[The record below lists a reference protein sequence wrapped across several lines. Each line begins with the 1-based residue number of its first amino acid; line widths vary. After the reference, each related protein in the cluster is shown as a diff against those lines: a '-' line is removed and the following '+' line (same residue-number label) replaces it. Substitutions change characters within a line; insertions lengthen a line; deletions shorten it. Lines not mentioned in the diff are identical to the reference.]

1 MFGRSRRF
9 IRRCKTANRWSMIA
23 GMIRSLALAWVLC
36 LALSST
42 ARAQT
47 PDERYIG
54 IYHLIQEA
62 DALNDAG
69 KVREAVSRYVEAQNA
84 LKDFQSSHPSW
95 NERIVKFRLDY
106 IAARLEPLARKTDG
120 TNAMPAVAAT
130 TNVAP
135 GISLTNQLD
144 ELQAEIKRL
153 TGQNALLEA
162 KLKEALSVQ
171 PPAMDARELAKAE
184 QKINELTKE
193 RDLLKVALEQQ
204 KGTAMKLS
212 DTAAIDAERKLLVE
226 VQRRLEEQT
235 KENAALRKETE
246 ALRRQLAETK
256 PQLEMPVGERNEL
269 AGQLQIARATITS
282 LQSSNMALL
291 NQQITLQ
298 QQLAE
303 ARKAPAHGAAM
314 PADLQKEL
322 QLAQARLAI
331 YEGRQ
336 TPYSTQ
342 ELALLKQPDAKASI
356 ALAST
361 NAPAK
366 RTRELPAGAGPLM
379 AEAQRAMDAGRFEEA
394 EKKLRDILRQDEKN
408 PYVLGTLAAAQMEQN
423 RHNEAEATI
432 KEALA
437 SDPSDPASLLMMG
450 LLKYQQG
457 QYDAALDSLS
467 LSAKGAPDDYR
478 AQYFLGKTLLQK
490 GMRTQAETALRKAIS
505 LRPGW
510 GEAHFSLAMAYA
522 TQQPPFK
529 ELAQWHYQKAIAGG
543 YPRNQ
548 EFERMVNEKKP
559 APIQ

>member
-1 MFGRSRRF
+1 
-9 IRRCKTANRWSMIA
+9 MI
-23 GMIRSLALAWVLC
+23 GKMIRSLVLAWVLC
-36 LALSST
+36 LALLP
-42 ARAQT
+42 AAQAQT
-47 PDERYIG
+47 PDERYVG

-69 KVREAVSRYVEAQNA
+69 KIREAVSRYVEAQNA
-84 LKDFQSSHPSW
+84 LKDFQSSHPTW

-106 IAARLEPLARKTDG
+106 IAARLEPLAHKVDG
-120 TNAMPAVAAT
+120 TNAVPAIVAT
-130 TNVAP
+130 TNIAP
-135 GISLTNQLD
+135 GTSLTNQLD

-153 TGQNALLEA
+153 AGQNTLLEA

-212 DTAAIDAERKLLVE
+212 DTAAMEAERKLLTE
-226 VQRRLEEQT
+226 VQGKLQEQT
-235 KENAALRKETE
+235 RENAALRKEAE
-246 ALRRQLAETK
+246 ALRKQLAETK

-269 AGQLQIARATITS
+269 AGQLQIARATITT
-282 LQSSNMALL
+282 LQSSNLALL

-303 ARKAPAHGAAM
+303 ARKAPASSAAV
-314 PADLQKEL
+314 PADVQKQLE
-322 QLAQARLAI
+322 LAQARLQV
-331 YEGRQ
+331 YEARQ
-336 TPYSTQ
+336 TPYTTQ
-342 ELALLKQPDAKASI
+342 ELALLKQPEAKAS
-356 ALAST
+356 LAVT

-394 EKKLRDILRQDEKN
+394 ERKLRDILRQDEKN
-408 PYVLGTLAAAQMEQN
+408 PYVLGTLAAAQMELN

-432 KEALA
+432 KQALA

-467 LSAKGAPDDYR
+467 LSAKGAPDDPR
-478 AQYFLGKTLLQK
+478 AQYFLGKTLQQK
-490 GMRTQAETALRKAIS
+490 GMRSQAETALRKAIS

-510 GEAHFSLAMAYA
+510 GEAHFALAMTYA

-529 ELAQWHYQKAIAGG
+529 ELAQWHYQRAIQGG

-548 EFERMVNEKKP
+548 EFERMVNEKKSP
-559 APIQ
+559 AIP

>member
-1 MFGRSRRF
+1 
-9 IRRCKTANRWSMIA
+9 MIA
-23 GMIRSLALAWVLC
+23 RMIRSLALAWVLC
-36 LALSST
+36 LALLST
-42 ARAQT
+42 AQAQT
-47 PDERYIG
+47 PDERYVG

-69 KVREAVSRYVEAQNA
+69 KIREAVSRYVEAQNA
-84 LKDFQSSHPSW
+84 LKDFQSTHPSW

-106 IAARLEPLARKTDG
+106 IAARLEPLARKVDG
-120 TNAMPAVAAT
+120 TNAVPSIAAT

-135 GISLTNQLD
+135 GTSLTNQLD
-144 ELQAEIKRL
+144 ELQGEIKRL
-153 TGQNALLEA
+153 TGQNTLLEA

-212 DTAAIDAERKLLVE
+212 DTAAIEAERKLLVE
-226 VQRRLEEQT
+226 AQRKLEEQT
-235 KENAALRKETE
+235 KENALLRKETE
-246 ALRRQLAETK
+246 ALRKQLAEAK

-269 AGQLQIARATITS
+269 AGQLQIARATITA
-282 LQSSNMALL
+282 LQSSNLALL

-303 ARKAPAHGAAM
+303 TRKAPGTGAAV
-314 PADLQKEL
+314 PADVQKQLE
-322 QLAQARLAI
+322 LAQARLQI
-331 YEGRQ
+331 YEARQ

-342 ELALLKQPDAKASI
+342 ELALLKQSDGKASL

-394 EKKLRDILRQDEKN
+394 ERKLRDILRQDEKN
-408 PYVLGTLAAAQMEQN
+408 SYVLSTLAAAQMEQN

-432 KEALA
+432 KQALA
-437 SDPSDPASLLMMG
+437 SDPGDPASLLMMG

-467 LSAKGAPDDYR
+467 LSAKVAPDDYR
-478 AQYFLGKTLLQK
+478 AQYFLGKTLQQK
-490 GMRTQAETALRKAIS
+490 GMHAQAETALRKAIS

-522 TQQPPFK
+522 TQKPPFK

-548 EFERMVNEKKP
+548 EFERMVAEKGSP
-559 APIQ
+559 AIP

>member
-1 MFGRSRRF
+1 M
-9 IRRCKTANRWSMIA
+9 
-23 GMIRSLALAWVLC
+23 C
-36 LALSST
+36 LALLS
-42 ARAQT
+42 AVQAQT
-47 PDERYIG
+47 PDERYVG
-54 IYHLIQEA
+54 IYQLIQEA
-62 DALNDAG
+62 DGLNDAG
-69 KVREAVSRYVEAQNA
+69 KLREAVSRYVEAQNA
-84 LKDFQSSHPSW
+84 LKDFQATFPSW

-106 IAARLEPLARKTDG
+106 VAARLEPLARKVGG
-120 TNAMPAVAAT
+120 TNAVPAIAAT
-130 TNVAP
+130 PNVAP
-135 GISLTNQLD
+135 PGTSLTNQLD
-144 ELQAEIKRL
+144 DLQGEIKRL
-153 TGQNALLEA
+153 SGQNALLEA

-212 DTAAIDAERKLLVE
+212 DTAAIEAERKLLVE
-226 VQRRLEEQT
+226 VQGKLQEQT
-235 KENAALRKETE
+235 KENAALRKEAE
-246 ALRRQLAETK
+246 NLRKQLAETK

-269 AGQLQIARATITS
+269 AGQLQIARATITA
-282 LQSSNMALL
+282 LQSSNLALL

-303 ARKAPAHGAAM
+303 TRKAPASGAAA

-322 QLAQARLAI
+322 QLAQARLAV
-331 YEGRQ
+331 YEARQ
-336 TPYSTQ
+336 APYSTQ
-342 ELALLKQPDAKASI
+342 ELALLKQPDAKTS
-356 ALAST
+356 LAST

-394 EKKLRDILRQDEKN
+394 ERKLRDILRQDEKN

-423 RHNEAEATI
+423 RNNEAEATI
-432 KEALA
+432 KQALA
-437 SDPSDPASLLMMG
+437 SDPTDPASLLMMG

-467 LSAKGAPDDYR
+467 LSAKGAPEDPR

-490 GMRTQAETALRKAIS
+490 GMRAQAETALRKAVN

-529 ELAQWHYQKAIAGG
+529 ELAQWHYQKALAGG

-548 EFERMVNEKKP
+548 EFERMVNEKKSP
-559 APIQ
+559 AIP

>member
-1 MFGRSRRF
+1 
-9 IRRCKTANRWSMIA
+9 
-23 GMIRSLALAWVLC
+23 
-36 LALSST
+36 
-42 ARAQT
+42 
-47 PDERYIG
+47 
-54 IYHLIQEA
+54 
-62 DALNDAG
+62 
-69 KVREAVSRYVEAQNA
+69 VEAQNA
-84 LKDFQSSHPSW
+84 LKDFQSTFPSW

-106 IAARLEPLARKTDG
+106 VAARIEPLARKVEA
-120 TNAMPAVAAT
+120 TNAGPPIAAT
-130 TNVAP
+130 TNVPPP
-135 GISLTNQLD
+135 GTSLTNQLD
-144 ELQAEIKRL
+144 GLQAEIRRL
-153 TGQNALLEA
+153 AGQNALLEA

-212 DTAAIDAERKLLVE
+212 DTAAIEAERKLLVE
-226 VQRRLEEQT
+226 VQGKLEEQT
-235 KENAALRKETE
+235 KENAALRREAA
-246 ALRRQLAETK
+246 ALRKQLAETK

-269 AGQLQIARATITS
+269 AGQLQIARATITA
-282 LQSSNMALL
+282 LQSSNLALL

-298 QQLAE
+298 QELAE
-303 ARKAPAHGAAM
+303 VRKSPATGAV
-314 PADLQKEL
+314 PGEVQKEL
-322 QLAQARLAI
+322 QLAQARLAV
-331 YEGRQ
+331 YEARQ
-336 TPYSTQ
+336 APYSTQ
-342 ELALLKQPDAKASI
+342 ELALLKHPEAKVS
-356 ALAST
+356 LTTT

-394 EKKLRDILRQDEKN
+394 ERKLRDILRQDEKN
-408 PYVLGTLAAAQMEQN
+408 SYVLSTLAAAQMEQN

-432 KEALA
+432 KQALA
-437 SDPSDPASLLMMG
+437 GDPNDPASLLMMG
-450 LLKYQQG
+450 LIKYQQG

-478 AQYFLGKTLLQK
+478 AQYFLGRTLQQK
-490 GMRTQAETALRKAIS
+490 GMRSQAETALRKAVN

-510 GEAHFSLAMAYA
+510 GEAHFSLAMIYV

-548 EFERMVNEKKP
+548 EFERMVAEKKSP
-559 APIQ
+559 AIP

>member
-1 MFGRSRRF
+1 
-9 IRRCKTANRWSMIA
+9 MIA
-23 GMIRSLALAWVLC
+23 RMIRSLVLAWVLC
-36 LALSST
+36 LALLST
-42 ARAQT
+42 AQAQT
-47 PDERYIG
+47 PDERYVG

-69 KVREAVSRYVEAQNA
+69 KIREAVSRYVEAQNA
-84 LKDFQSSHPSW
+84 LKDFQSTHPSW

-106 IAARLEPLARKTDG
+106 VAARLEPLARKG
-120 TNAMPAVAAT
+120 TNAVPAITAT

-135 GISLTNQLD
+135 GTSLTNQLD

-153 TGQNALLEA
+153 TGQNTLLEA

-212 DTAAIDAERKLLVE
+212 DAAAIEAERKLLAE
-226 VQRRLEEQT
+226 AQRKLEEQT

-246 ALRRQLAETK
+246 VLRKQLAETK

-269 AGQLQIARATITS
+269 AGQLQIARATITA
-282 LQSSNMALL
+282 LQSSNLALL

-303 ARKAPAHGAAM
+303 ARKAPVNGAAV
-314 PADLQKEL
+314 PADVQKEL

-331 YEGRQ
+331 YEARQ

-342 ELALLKQPDAKASI
+342 ELALLKQPDGKASL

-394 EKKLRDILRQDEKN
+394 ERKLRDILRQDEKN

-432 KEALA
+432 KQALA
-437 SDPSDPASLLMMG
+437 SDPGDPASLLMMG

-467 LSAKGAPDDYR
+467 LSAKGAPDDPR
-478 AQYFLGKTLLQK
+478 SQYFLGKTLLQK
-490 GMRTQAETALRKAIS
+490 GMRAQAETAFRKAIS
-505 LRPGW
+505 LRPRW
-510 GEAHFSLAMAYA
+510 GEAHFSLAMVYA
-522 TQQPPFK
+522 TGRPPFK
-529 ELAQWHYQKAIAGG
+529 ELAQWHYQKAIAEG

-548 EFERMVNEKKP
+548 EFERMVDSQK
-559 APIQ
+559 AGTIQ